1 MYSEDGL
8 RRDKPHDGHA
18 RAGEVGLRRTTREPT
33 EQGKATSCGGRGG
46 KGQMK
51 ENIDQPH
58 MLPIKTSGGFA
69 DHFVRLSHFPY
80 YLLYLKKK
88 RAVIFHLGERPFCLP
103 R

>member
-1 MYSEDGL
+1 
-8 RRDKPHDGHA
+8 
-18 RAGEVGLRRTTREPT
+18 
-33 EQGKATSCGGRGG
+33 
-46 KGQMK
+46 MK

-58 MLPIKTSGGFA
+58 MLPIKTSGEFA
-69 DHFVRLSHFPY
+69 DHFVRLSHLPY